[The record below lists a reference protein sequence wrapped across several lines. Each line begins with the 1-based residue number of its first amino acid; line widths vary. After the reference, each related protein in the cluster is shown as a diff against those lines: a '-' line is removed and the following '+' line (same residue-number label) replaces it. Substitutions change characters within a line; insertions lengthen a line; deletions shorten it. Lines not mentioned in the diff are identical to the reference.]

1 MPLSIS
7 PIPTKATHG
16 CTWSKQPNSF
26 PSRQAREAKCTFRQ
40 DRASRLTSVCGLSS
54 LGHLVYP
61 FFSLLPVLAPERS
74 GCSTFWAGGG
84 FLRVCPYPL
93 FSLLQ
98 LGTQDGMYKGVKLR
112 MYWDEGQWKDLQCF
126 TGQDS
131 IELAGACQ
139 GQLCRFS
146 QRPAL
151 LLLLTLAVSSAICKP
166 LYIILSVPNHNILCN
181 ICFNL
186 QDMTVPMLSSPRVPG
201 KLPGGIGC
209 HN

>member
-112 MYWDEGQWKDLQCF
+112 MYWDEGQWKDLQV
-126 TGQDS
+126 
-131 IELAGACQ
+131 LHRAGLHRV
-139 GQLCRFS
+139 GWSLP
-146 QRPAL
+146 RPAL
-151 LLLLTLAVSSAICKP
+151 QVFPKTCPALTA
-166 LYIILSVPNHNILCN
+166 Y
-181 ICFNL
+181 
-186 QDMTVPMLSSPRVPG
+186 PG
-201 KLPGGIGC
+201 CL
-209 HN
+209 